1 MNRIRN
7 RINSIKL
14 RYKLAIFYAA
24 FCFLP
29 VMILFL
35 FSFVQ
40 MRRVIADKEML
51 NLRSYLYQSV
61 ATMDSKLDVYDNLSD
76 YIAFD
81 QKLTEVFS
89 RTYDHPYEQYEQ
101 VTEVID
107 PVLQSLKYF
116 HSEIRTLTIYTD
128 SGIVK
133 HDTTVGTIS
142 EIEDQEWYRDL
153 MQSEG
158 IRWYVNAERGELFSA
173 RRMPRESEAG
183 QADVLCISV
192 DYEDVF
198 SPYEQTLTT
207 EYGVFITD
215 EGGGVIYRDRRFSE
229 ENSEYRLNYPEFL
242 EELEKGNASAYRI
255 ISESSSSTGWTIWLY
270 QPNEIAEEAMQPVGA
285 MIVLTAVLCVIM
297 AVLAYFVT
305 SRQVSGRIE
314 RLTGD
319 VLEVEQ
325 GNLDLEVDSEE
336 KDEIGLLYRG
346 FGKML
351 RRIRTLIDEVYVGKI
366 TQKEAEMRALQAQ
379 INPHFLY
386 NTLSL
391 INWKALTAGEE
402 EISRLTLA
410 MSTFYRTALNRGK
423 NTLRVED
430 ELKNTKAY
438 LEIQCAMHDGDFDY
452 EVRVDPEI
460 LRCESLNLILQP
472 LVENAIV
479 HGIEPMAEHRGKIV
493 IRGWEEDGSVW
504 FSVEDNGA
512 GMEMSEAQKILSMES
527 EGYGVRNVN
536 ERIRLFYGEEYGMT
550 VESEKGKGTAVR
562 LHFPKR

>member
-1 MNRIRN
+1 MKMTPIRLS
-7 RINSIKL
+7 INKKL
-14 RYKLAIFYAA
+14 LLLSLGLVLPFCVLIVFLLLSMTRY
-24 FCFLP
+24 
-29 VMILFL
+29 
-35 FSFVQ
+35 
-40 MRRVIADKEML
+40 
-51 NLRSYLYQSV
+51 
-61 ATMDSKLDVYDNLSD
+61 
-76 YIAFD
+76 
-81 QKLTEVFS
+81 S
-89 RTYDHPYEQYEQ
+89 RTYDQIVSNLTVANNYNLNFKEEMDESLYKLVVGYIDYEHISEDGTLKDPYALIGELRDEFTDLRDITTEAESRVWLESLLRNIDTLEKRVDDIMENIRIGGRYDENIRELDNNIYILTELIQDNIQHYIYYQTRSMEQTTADLNHQ
-101 VTEVID
+101 ITSFIVVCGSLLLALACMAVAAAFVI
-107 PVLQSLKYF
+107 
-116 HSEIRTLTIYTD
+116 T
-128 SGIVK
+128 SGILRPV
-133 HDTTVGTIS
+133 
-142 EIEDQEWYRDL
+142 
-153 MQSEG
+153 
-158 IRWYVNAERGELFSA
+158 GELYEATKRVAAGDLDA
-173 RRMPRESEAG
+173 RAR
-183 QADVLCISV
+183 V
-192 DYEDVF
+192 DSKD
-198 SPYEQTLTT
+198 
-207 EYGVFITD
+207 
-215 EGGGVIYRDRRFSE
+215 
-229 ENSEYRLNYPEFL
+229 
-242 EELEKGNASAYRI
+242 ELETLAVGFNDM
-255 ISESSSSTGWTIWLY
+255 
-270 QPNEIAEEAMQPVGA
+270 AEHMQ
-285 MIVLTAVLCVIM
+285 
-297 AVLAYFVT
+297 
-305 SRQVSGRIE
+305 
-314 RLTGD
+314 
-319 VLEVEQ
+319 
-325 GNLDLEVDSEE
+325 DL
-336 KDEIGLLYRG
+336 I
-346 FGKML
+346 
-351 RRIRTLIDEVYVGKI
+351 GKI
-366 TQKEAEMRALQAQ
+366 KEDEQRMRRADLRLLQEQ

-479 HGIEPMAEHRGKIV
+479 HGIEPMVEHRGKIV